1 MLAKPASEEIGMQTD
16 AVTFVCEERGTQT
29 DDDTKCPQ
37 VDGSATAKKESVLPE
52 DCAHDT
58 TDGKQE
64 SETDNTF

>member
-1 MLAKPASEEIGMQTD
+1 MQTD
-16 AVTFVCEERGTQT
+16 AVKFVCEEHGAQT
-29 DDDTKCPQ
+29 DVDKNCSD

-52 DCAHDT
+52 ESAHET